1 MNEKT
6 RKTITAFVQGAIE
19 DPKERQAALAALQPK
34 VERRDK
40 LLTGAEAA
48 RMAGVARKTIRD
60 WEKKGLIRG
69 RHITRSRV
77 RFSRNELEAFLCEV
91 EGGAE

>member
-1 MNEKT
+1 MNEST
-6 RKTITAFVQGAIE
+6 RNTIVTFVKGAIA
-19 DPKERQAALAALQPK
+19 DPLQQKEALAALQPK
-34 VERRDK
+34 SERRDK

-77 RFSRNELEAFLCEV
+77 RFSRNELEAFLCET
-91 EGGAE
+91 GGEA